1 MESRKSG
8 GPGRPPKPENRTR
21 TRNLVIRM
29 SDEERAMLDVLAER
43 LGQPSASEVFRFLVR
58 REHAKVTTKSA
69 ATKGRM

>member
-1 MESRKSG
+1 
-8 GPGRPPKPENRTR
+8 
-21 TRNLVIRM
+21 M